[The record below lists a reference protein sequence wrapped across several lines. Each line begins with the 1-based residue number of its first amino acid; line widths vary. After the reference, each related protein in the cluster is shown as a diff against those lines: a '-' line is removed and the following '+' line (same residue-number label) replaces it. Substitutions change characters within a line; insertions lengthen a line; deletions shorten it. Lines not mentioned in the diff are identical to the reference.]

1 MWLSFSSVLS
11 TDLHGA
17 PLGDCPAASLGA
29 EMKVSGPALA
39 SRGSECAFETRDKRA
54 RRDSTRPKCL
64 ASTRHDGLRPSC
76 LVLARHSGGESNR
89 VDLAWMG
96 TRRPILGRS
105 HPRRPAPAIGWSRWR
120 GGGGRLRRTPYIW
133 CPSLPVRKRR
143 AAFIVVEDVI
153 IIIAYRKRFA
163 HIAGDFGFVCILARC
178 TTSAPI

>member
-1 MWLSFSSVLS
+1 MLIVVHRSYCCSVVTVPTLQQCS
-11 TDLHGA
+11 APNVWQLYHGA

-54 RRDSTRPKCL
+54 RRDSARPKCL
-64 ASTRHDGLRPSC
+64 ASTRHDGQ
-76 LVLARHSGGESNR
+76 R

-96 TRRPILGRS
+96 TRRSILGRS

-120 GGGGRLRRTPYIW
+120 GGGGRLRRTPMIW

-143 AAFIVVEDVI
+143 AAFIVVQSRLTIKKTEKMT
-153 IIIAYRKRFA
+153 RPSF
-163 HIAGDFGFVCILARC
+163 LAP
-178 TTSAPI
+178 SLS

>member
-64 ASTRHDGLRPSC
+64 ASTRHDG
-76 LVLARHSGGESNR
+76 HSNR

-163 HIAGDFGFVCILARC
+163 HIAGDFGFGFASWLDA
-178 TTSAPI
+178 TSAPIEFG